1 MKTLLRILVI
11 LAVAV
16 APSCLE
22 IEEEISLNTDGSG
35 TYAMT
40 MDMNK
45 MMEMMKGFGQGED
58 GDTPDAFGK
67 MDSSMQE
74 AAAKLREID
83 GVSNV
88 KHSSENYRFT
98 ISYNFD
104 DVETLNESSSQASFG
119 GDDPMTGSLTGGG
132 ASSFKWTPKSFAKS
146 NPDLSDLLSE
156 DDEETQGVM
165 QMAKMMMADA
175 KYTTIYHFP
184 GKVKKM
190 TNDEAEL
197 SLDKKTVTLEVGLVD
212 ILEGEAEVG
221 NQIKF
226 KKK

>member
-35 TYAMT
+35 KYSMT

-45 MMEMMKGFGQGED
+45 MMEMMKGFGQED
-58 GDTPDAFGK
+58 DEENPAAFGK

-74 AAAKLREID
+74 AAAKLREIE
-83 GVSNV
+83 GVTNV

-104 DVETLNESSSQASFG
+104 DVETLKRSI
-119 GDDPMTGSLTGGG
+119 
-132 ASSFKWTPKSFAKS
+132 S
-146 NPDLSDLLSE
+146 NFFLSVRRLPGHTKIHL
-156 DDEETQGVM
+156 
-165 QMAKMMMADA
+165 
-175 KYTTIYHFP
+175 YHR
-184 GKVKKM
+184 
-190 TNDEAEL
+190 L
-197 SLDKKTVTLEVGLVD
+197 
-212 ILEGEAEVG
+212 IC
-221 NQIKF
+221 I
-226 KKK
+226 